1 MRSVHRIAIAVACA
15 IALVGCKKEPERSDS
30 VAVTV
35 PSAEAMPA
43 EKPAEK
49 PPAAPVAAPAP
60 AAEVGK
66 PAPDFTLTDSAGKTH
81 QLSALRGKNV
91 VLEWFNPDCPFVR
104 FAHGQ
109 GPLKDLAQQV
119 AGADLVWLSVNSGAP
134 GKQGHGKERNQQ
146 ALTDYAMK
154 NPILLDED
162 GSVGRTYG
170 AAKTPHLFLIDA
182 KGVLVYRGGVDNAPM
197 GTVDAERPSPEG
209 HGCGRLRAL
218 SAPGGR
224 GPAGGQGAAAHRYA
238 ALRLLGQIRELT
250 ALGGRLALPRVPVY
264 GRPRPHEVRGRDDLR
279 RRRRADE
286 SRPRRSDRSAAAAR
300 CGAREGKRSGV
311 GRARKRRRS
320 RRVGRPFQR
329 LTGSAGSRR
338 RARC

>member
-1 MRSVHRIAIAVACA
+1 MRSVSRVAIAVACVA
-15 IALVGCKKEPERSDS
+15 ALLGCKKEPERSES

-35 PSAEAMPA
+35 PSAEAAPG
-43 EKPAEK
+43 EK
-49 PPAAPVAAPAP
+49 PPAAPAAGPTASV
-60 AAEVGK
+60 EVGK
-66 PAPDFTLTDSAGKTH
+66 PAPDFTLIDSAGQKH

-104 FAHGQ
+104 FAHGE
-109 GPLKDLAQQV
+109 GPLKELAQQV

-197 GTVDAERPSPEG
+197 GTVDAERPTPKGTAAGSYVPYLRQAVEE
-209 HGCGRLRAL
+209 LRAGKAL
-218 SAPGGR
+218 QLTDTPPYGCSVK
-224 GPAGGQGAAAHRYA
+224 YA
-238 ALRLLGQIRELT
+238 
-250 ALGGRLALPRVPVY
+250 
-264 GRPRPHEVRGRDDLR
+264 
-279 RRRRADE
+279 
-286 SRPRRSDRSAAAAR
+286 S
-300 CGAREGKRSGV
+300 
-311 GRARKRRRS
+311 
-320 RRVGRPFQR
+320 
-329 LTGSAGSRR
+329 
-338 RARC
+338 